1 MGQERVRCDEEGGA
15 YKHRSCPWLQHRTLV
30 VKQTGGT
37 RGERRRGREQFFWFF
52 IFVLG
57 FLGND
62 GGASRSGGCLLT
74 TNDRG
79 YASSSD
85 LGSADVRYQC
95 PGDVPHS
102 ALLFSTVLNHST
114 EPSGHMSLPL
124 KPKLL
129 PKLCK
134 SKPLASDPPPLGK
147 GGAHAIVSN
156 TIVVHSDA
164 NRHRIPHHAAPST
177 VCWRVTRMCI
187 PIGARRSATSHL

>member
-1 MGQERVRCDEEGGA
+1 MRRRRRRIRTPVVPFAPAPHPGSETDGGGRGVSDGGEGA
-15 YKHRSCPWLQHRTLV
+15 FFLV
-30 VKQTGGT
+30 FCFGFF
-37 RGERRRGREQFFWFF
+37 GERR
-52 IFVLG
+52 
-57 FLGND
+57 
-62 GGASRSGGCLLT
+62 GASRSGGCLLT

-114 EPSGHMSLPL
+114 DPSGHMSRPL

-129 PKLCK
+129 PKLQR
-134 SKPLASDPPPLGK
+134 SDPTL

-177 VCWRVTRMCI
+177 VCWRVTRMCM
-187 PIGARRSATSHL
+187 PIGARRSATSHLLKKTRRHTIFPYVK

>member
-1 MGQERVRCDEEGGA
+1 MRRRRRRRQ
-15 YKHRSCPWLQHRTLV
+15 TLV
-30 VKQTGGT
+30 VPLAPAPHPGSETDRGGT
-37 RGERRRGREQFFWFF
+37 RGERRRGGGQFFLVFCFGFF
-52 IFVLG
+52 G
-57 FLGND
+57 ERR
-62 GGASRSGGCLLT
+62 GASRSGGCLLT

-114 EPSGHMSLPL
+114 EPSGHMSPL

-129 PKLCK
+129 PKLQR
-134 SKPLASDPPPLGK
+134 SDPTL

-156 TIVVHSDA
+156 TIVVHSDT
-164 NRHRIPHHAAPST
+164 NRHRIPHQTAPST
-177 VCWRVTRMCI
+177 VCWRVTSTCI
-187 PIGARRSATSHL
+187 PIGVRRSATSHL

>member
-1 MGQERVRCDEEGGA
+1 MRRRRRRRQT
-15 YKHRSCPWLQHRTLV
+15 PV
-30 VKQTGGT
+30 VPLAPAPHPGSEIDGGGT
-37 RGERRRGREQFFWFF
+37 RGERRRGGSNFF
-52 IFVLG
+52 ILVF
-57 FLGND
+57 FGND
-62 GGASRSGGCLLT
+62 EGVSRSGGCLLT

-114 EPSGHMSLPL
+114 EPSGHMSRPL

-129 PKLCK
+129 PKLQR
-134 SKPLASDPPPLGK
+134 SDPTL

-187 PIGARRSATSHL
+187 PIGARRSATSHLLKKTRRHTNCPYVK